1 MKRILVVED
10 DPVMRET
17 IIDILQFEGFEVVGA
32 KGGREAIDKICDR
45 EFDLIVTDILM
56 PNRDGY
62 DVIHAAITNC
72 PKARILAISGGG
84 SVSSDAYLEM
94 AKGIGAHMVLGK
106 PFEIDELLRIVHT
119 ELGTST
125 GVHQ

>member
-17 IIDILQFEGFEVVGA
+17 IIDILQFEGFEVIGA
-32 KGGREAIDKICDR
+32 KGGREAIGEICDR

-56 PNRDGY
+56 PSRDGY
-62 DVIHAAITNC
+62 DVIHSAITNC

-119 ELGTST
+119 ELGTSL
-125 GVHQ
+125 GVQQ